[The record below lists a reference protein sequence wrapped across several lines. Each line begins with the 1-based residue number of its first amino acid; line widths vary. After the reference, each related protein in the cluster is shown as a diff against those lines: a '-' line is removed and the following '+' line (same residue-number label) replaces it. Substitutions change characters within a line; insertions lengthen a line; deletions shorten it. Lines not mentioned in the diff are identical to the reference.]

1 MLLMYLI
8 PVQYFINIKNVY
20 WLIFFVI
27 DGSGSISDREM
38 GNIFKALNVKVDN
51 NQLKK
56 LIKEMDSDGSGM
68 YEKI

>member
-1 MLLMYLI
+1 
-8 PVQYFINIKNVY
+8 
-20 WLIFFVI
+20 
-27 DGSGSISDREM
+27 M